1 MYTAE
6 MATAFKAIVPPKNFG
21 VVLLENE
28 DFITIQIDPKE
39 LLAVPEEDL
48 EAAVK
53 YINDV
58 KSALENLGAIV
69 MILREALEE

>member
-1 MYTAE
+1 

-21 VVLLENE
+21 VVLLEND

-48 EAAVK
+48 ESAVK

-58 KSALENLGAIV
+58 KSTLEGLGAIV
-69 MILREALEE
+69 MILREALED

>member
-1 MYTAE
+1 

-21 VVLLENE
+21 VVLLENQ

-58 KSALENLGAIV
+58 KSTLENLGAIV

>member
-21 VVLLENE
+21 VVLLEND

-39 LLAVPEEDL
+39 LMQVPDEDK
-48 EAAVK
+48 EQAVK

-58 KSALENLGAIV
+58 KKMLEGFGAIV
-69 MILREALEE
+69 LIIREALED